1 MPTFIDMSTLTKRS
15 TLTGNEEFQVSATEK
30 VTSRQI
36 ANLFDAMQ
44 AKLTGFANQTTG
56 VTSISSAST
65 ILQAFQNIYRIVGNG
80 GVKIVTNGLAYNGF
94 VCWSGSTCYGIV
106 FNVADNIMYTR
117 NAFTQNPPTA
127 LTDQQWIDAIV
138 NSGSAFRM
146 DADMVPLSIT
156 DFKGTVNNARVRKLP
171 VGGIIPFYSTGGD
184 QKPTSEALIGILQKV
199 SAGQINYFAQDV
211 GSNNFYVGNAI
222 TTLIKWTQIGAGGS
236 GIDVIAI
243 EGGEQI
249 GKQIVA
255 ADWGDNPVGKM
266 KGIVVTNPTGLV
278 EAYLPLFKDSA
289 SAGGIKFFNGFVQ
302 CVDGGSARLYSA
314 TMYPCADDGTL
325 ISEGPTYAMIT
336 IGVDGNVIDYYE
348 YPAVVLSPIPGYK
361 ELVSVWSLITG
372 AGTGSLV
379 TMNFNREVPRSAKI
393 ILCGSIRQTGDP
405 TSEAFYNI
413 PLTVPNIDPNTGLG
427 ILVEVSSAYL
437 ASVMDDRTVGTI
449 RIRVASLKMGKT
461 GVSGLNLVVQSKNIN
476 GASSSYMFLKLYSN
490 C

>member
-1 MPTFIDMSTLTKRS
+1 MPTFIDMSKLSKRS

-30 VTSRQI
+30 VTSQQI
-36 ANLFDAMQ
+36 ANLFNAMQ

-106 FNVADNIMYTR
+106 FNVTDNIMYTR
-117 NAFTQNPPTA
+117 NAFTQNSPTA

-184 QKPTSEALIGILQKV
+184 QKPTDSALIGILQKV
-199 SAGQINYFAQDV
+199 SAGQINFFAQDV
-211 GSNNFYVGNAI
+211 GSNNFYLGNAI
-222 TTLIKWTQIGAGGS
+222 TTLIKWTPIGGGGS
-236 GIDVIAI
+236 KADVISI

-249 GKQIVA
+249 GKQIIA

-266 KGIVVTNPTGLV
+266 KGIVVTNPTGLI
-278 EAYLPLFKDSA
+278 ERYFPLFKHSA
-289 SAGGIKFFNGFVQ
+289 NGIKFFYGFVQ
-302 CVDGGSARLYSA
+302 CVAGGADRLYSA

-325 ISEGPTYAMIT
+325 VSEGPTYVMIT
-336 IGVDGNVIDYYE
+336 IGGIDGNVIDYYE
-348 YPAVVLSPIPGYK
+348 YPSVILSPIPGYK
-361 ELVSVWSLITG
+361 ELVSEWSLRTG
-372 AGTGSLV
+372 TGTGSMV
-379 TMNFNREVPRSAKI
+379 TINFDREVPLNAKI
-393 ILCGSIRQTGDP
+393 ILCGSIRQTGNP
-405 TSEAFYNI
+405 TSDAFYNI
-413 PLTVPNIDPNTGLG
+413 PLTIPNIDPSTGRG
-427 ILVEVSSAYL
+427 ILVEVSSPWL
-437 ASVMDDRTVGTI
+437 ASSMDDKTI
-449 RIRVASLKMGKT
+449 GAMRLMTTSAKMGKT
-461 GVSGLNLVVQSKNIN
+461 GISGLNITVQGKNIN

-490 C
+490 Y

>member
-1 MPTFIDMSTLTKRS
+1 MPTFIDMSRLTKRS
-15 TLTGNEEFQVSATEK
+15 ALTGNEELQVSATEK

-36 ANLFDAMQ
+36 ANLFNAMQ
-44 AKLTGFANQTTG
+44 AKLTGFNNQTTG
-56 VTSISSAST
+56 VISISSAST

-106 FNVADNIMYTR
+106 FNVTDNIMYTR
-117 NAFTQNPPTA
+117 SAFTQNPPTA

-156 DFKGTVNNARVRKLP
+156 DFKGTVNNARVQKLP

-211 GSNNFYVGNAI
+211 GSNNFYLGNAI

-249 GKQIVA
+249 GKQIAA
-255 ADWGDNPVGKM
+255 ADWGDNPAGKM
-266 KGIVVTNPTGLV
+266 KGIVVTNPTGLI
-278 EAYLPLFKDSA
+278 EAYFPLFKYSA
-289 SAGGIKFFNGFVQ
+289 NGVKFFYGFVQ
-302 CVDGGSARLYSA
+302 CVDGGRARLYSA

-325 ISEGPTYAMIT
+325 ISEGPEYVMIT
-336 IGVDGNVIDYYE
+336 IGTYGDVIDCYE
-348 YPAVVLSPIPGYK
+348 YPSVILSPIPGYK
-361 ELVSVWSLITG
+361 ELVSEWSLITG
-372 AGTGSLV
+372 TGTGTTL
-379 TMNFNREVPRSAKI
+379 TINFNREVPRNAKI
-393 ILCGSIRQTGDP
+393 ILCGSIRQTSDP
-405 TSEAFYNI
+405 TSDAVYNI
-413 PLTVPNIDPNTGLG
+413 PLTVPNIDPNTGRG
-427 ILVEVSSAYL
+427 ILVEVSSPYL
-437 ASVMDDRTVGTI
+437 STTLDSKPTGAI
-449 RIRVASLKMGKT
+449 RLMVTSPKTGKT
-461 GVSGLNLVVQSKNIN
+461 GISGLNITVQSKNIN
-476 GASSSYMFLKLYSN
+476 GASLSYMFLNLYSN
-490 C
+490 Y